1 MSLRPTP
8 KSTKKFALAFAG
20 FAALAGLAA
29 GPAQAEDLG
38 NDAGF
43 LAALDQAGI
52 THRGASQAIAAGRA
66 VCELMDNGLTPMD
79 TVNAVLSTN
88 PGFTPEHAARFAV
101 TAASAYCPE
110 HL

>member
-1 MSLRPTP
+1 MKRLLL
-8 KSTKKFALAFAG
+8 LAG
-20 FAALAGLAA
+20 IAAAIGLAA
-29 GPAQAEDLG
+29 PAHADG
-38 NDAGF
+38 GTDAGF

-52 THRGASQAIAAGRA
+52 THRGANQAIAAGRA
-66 VCELMDNGLTPMD
+66 VCELMDQGLSPMD
-79 TVNAVLSTN
+79 TVNAVRSTN